1 MSYIS
6 RTWKPVTGGTQT
18 SSSFSPAASSSM
30 GNSSWYNNLVEF
42 GGQWDERI
50 AKYRNMDMTTDI
62 TRALDIIAEDISSE
76 NADDDSLFELGF
88 EDDIKE
94 TQLKTIN
101 KTLRIWEKKT
111 QLDYKFYN
119 HSREMLKYGIVLFE
133 SKSDGSLHKLKTDR
147 IKGYI
152 LDPKNDEIVEY
163 YLYDREGAY
172 KTDNGTEIFK
182 PKTQTRS
189 SAVTEVERIPAKKLM
204 ILKTGDSPMGESILE
219 KVYRVW
225 RQLQLLE
232 DAVVI
237 YRIVRAP
244 ERRVFYIDIGKMPAH
259 KAETY
264 IEKVK
269 NKMRQRQ
276 IVSADGNVES
286 DYNPASTQEDYFLAQ
301 SGEGRGSRV
310 ETLPGGDNL
319 GRIEDMQFFN
329 KKLAMAMRIPP
340 SYLDSYADNDSGA
353 QNNDGRLGT
362 AYIAELRYAGYIK
375 RLQKFISKEIFTNFR
390 KFSKKF
396 GTELPDDLEFTIA
409 PPQSFAIYKQ
419 NELDNI
425 LLNAYSSADGMDP
438 LSKRESLK
446 RYLQMDEDEIV
457 ENEFAKLLEM
467 GFPEKFINGMKVEV
481 KYNVLYGDGHL
492 SPDEEL
498 LTAKVEFEG
507 SGQVEEAPVAAAAEP
522 AAAPAPDTKKEEPK
536 EDKKKDKEPK

>member
-1 MSYIS
+1 MSYFEK
-6 RTWKPVTGGTQT
+6 TWRPVAANTAT
-18 SSSFSPAASSSM
+18 SSSTFNPAATSYN
-30 GNSSWYNNLVEF
+30 GKNEWYNNLVEF
-42 GGQWDERI
+42 GGKWDERI

-62 TRALDIIAEDISSE
+62 FRALDIIAEDISSE
-76 NADDDSLFELGF
+76 NADDDSLFELSF
-88 EDDIKE
+88 EDEIKE
-94 TQLKTIN
+94 SQLKTIN
-101 KTLRIWEKKT
+101 KTLKIWEKKT
-111 QLDYKFYN
+111 KFDYKFFDYA
-119 HSREMLKYGIVLFE
+119 REMLKYGIVLFE
-133 SKSDGSLHKLKTDR
+133 TKSDGSLIKLKTDR
-147 IKGYI
+147 IKGF
-152 LDPKNDEIVEY
+152 LLSEKDDETVEY

-182 PKTQTRS
+182 PKTSTRS
-189 SAVTEVERIPAKKLM
+189 TVAKELEKIPTKNLL
-204 ILKTGDSPMGESILE
+204 ILKTGDSPMGESVLE
-219 KVYRVW
+219 KIYRVW
-225 RQLQLLE
+225 KQLQLLE

-276 IVSADGNVES
+276 IANSDGNVES

-329 KKLAMAMRIPP
+329 KKLALSLRIPP
-340 SYLDSYADNDSGA
+340 SYLDSYAENTDGS

-390 KFSKKF
+390 KFAKKF
-396 GTELPDDLEFTIA
+396 GTELPEDLEFSIA

-425 LLNAYSSADGMDP
+425 LLNAYGAADGFET

-446 RYLQMDEDEIV
+446 RYLQMEEDEIV
-457 ENEFAKLLEM
+457 ENENAKLVEM
-467 GFPEKFINGMKVEV
+467 GFTEKDIKEFPPEVVANLVYSDGEAGRNWIENTLVEQ
-481 KYNVLYGDGHL
+481 GDMDAEDTLIAQNNNNMGN
-492 SPDEEL
+492 E
-498 LTAKVEFEG
+498 
-507 SGQVEEAPVAAAAEP
+507 EP
-522 AAAPAPDTKKEEPK
+522 AEEV
-536 EDKKKDKEPK
+536 

>member
-1 MSYIS
+1 MSYYS
-6 RTWKPVTGGTQT
+6 RTWKPVTNQT
-18 SSSFSPAASSSM
+18 VASSSYSPAATSSRS
-30 GNSSWYNNLVEF
+30 NNQWYDNLVEF
-42 GGQWDERI
+42 GGKLDERI
-50 AKYRNMDMTTDI
+50 AKYRNMDLTTDI

-76 NADDDSLFELGF
+76 NADDNMLFELGF
-88 EDDIKE
+88 EDDLKE

-101 KTLRIWEKKT
+101 KTLKLWEKKT
-111 QLDYKFYN
+111 KLDYKFFEYA
-119 HSREMLKYGIVLFE
+119 REMLKYGIIIFE
-133 SKSDGSLHKLKTDR
+133 TQADGSLIKLKIDR
-147 IKGYI
+147 VKGYM
-152 LDPKNDEIVEY
+152 LSAKDDETVEF
-163 YLYDREGAY
+163 YLYDRKGIY
-172 KTDNGTEIFK
+172 RTDNGTEIFN
-182 PKTQTRS
+182 PKTSTQTNVAS
-189 SAVTEVERIPAKKLM
+189 ELDKLKPENLL
-204 ILKTGDSPMGESILE
+204 ILKTSDAPMGESILE

-225 RQLQLLE
+225 KQLQLLE

-244 ERRVFYIDIGKMPAH
+244 ERRVFYVDIGKMPAH

-276 IVSADGNVES
+276 IVSADGSVETS
-286 DYNPASTQEDYFLAQ
+286 YNPASTQEDFFLAQ

-340 SYLDSYADNDSGA
+340 SYLDSYADNESGS

-390 KFSKKF
+390 KYSKKL
-396 GTELPDDLEFTIA
+396 GTELPDELEFSIA

-419 NELDNI
+419 NELDSI
-425 LLNAYSSADGMDP
+425 LLNAYSSAEGMES

-446 RYLQMDEDEIV
+446 RYLQMEEDELI
-457 ENEFAKLLEM
+457 ENESAKLLEM
-467 GFPEKFINGMKVEV
+467 GFSEKVIKKMKPEVAMNLI
-481 KYNVLYGDGHL
+481 YGDGHL

-498 LTAKVEFEG
+498 LTPKAEFEG
-507 SGQVEEAPVAAAAEP
+507 SGEAIEEP
-522 AAAPAPDTKKEEPK
+522 AAIPAPTEPAPVKEKP
-536 EDKKKDKEPK
+536 DKKKESE

>member
-1 MSYIS
+1 MSTYFEK
-6 RTWKPVTGGTQT
+6 TWKPVASNTAT
-18 SSSFSPAASSSM
+18 SSSYNPAATSAT
-30 GNSSWYNNLVEF
+30 GNNSWYNNLVEF
-42 GGQWDERI
+42 GGAWDERI
-50 AKYRNMDMTTDI
+50 GKYRNMDMTTDI

-88 EDDIKE
+88 EEDIKE

-101 KTLRIWEKKT
+101 KTLKIWEKKT
-111 QLDYKFYN
+111 QLDYKFYDYA
-119 HSREMLKYGIVLFE
+119 REMLKYGIVLFE
-133 SKSDGSLHKLKTDR
+133 SKPDGSLNKLKTDR

-152 LDPKNDEIVEY
+152 LDKKDDETVEY

-189 SAVTEVERIPAKKLM
+189 TATTEVEKIPTKKLM
-204 ILKTGDSPMGESILE
+204 ILKTRDAPMGESILE
-219 KVYRVW
+219 KIYRVW
-225 RQLQLLE
+225 KQLQLLE

-244 ERRVFYIDIGKMPAH
+244 ERRVFYVDIGKMPAH

-276 IVSADGNVES
+276 IVNSSGAVES

-329 KKLAMAMRIPP
+329 KKLALAMRIPP
-340 SYLDSYADNDSGA
+340 SYLDSYADNESGA

-396 GTELPDDLEFTIA
+396 GTELPEDLEFSIA

-425 LLNAYSSADGMDP
+425 LLNAYASAEGIES

-446 RYLQMDEDEIV
+446 RFLQMEEDEIV
-457 ENEFAKLLEM
+457 ENEAAKLREM
-467 GFPEKFINGMKVEV
+467 GFDDKTINKMKPEMVANLI
-481 KYNVLYGDGHL
+481 YGDGHL

-498 LTAKVEFEG
+498 LTPKVEFEG
-507 SGQVEEAPVAAAAEP
+507 SGEVASEEPVIAP
-522 AAAPAPDTKKEEPK
+522 AASAPAPAEEKEIPEK
-536 EDKKKDKEPK
+536 

>member
-1 MSYIS
+1 MSTYFE
-6 RTWKPVTGGTQT
+6 RTWRPVSGGVKT
-18 SSSFSPAASSSM
+18 SGSYSPAASSAT
-30 GNSSWYNNLVEF
+30 GNNSWYNNLVEF

-50 AKYRNMDMTTDI
+50 NKYRNMDMTTDI

-88 EDDIKE
+88 EDDVKE

-101 KTLRIWEKKT
+101 KTLDIWEKKT

-119 HSREMLKYGIVLFE
+119 YAREMLKYGIVLFE
-133 SKSDGSLHKLKTDR
+133 SKADGSLAKLKTDR
-147 IKGYI
+147 IKGYM
-152 LDPKNDEIVEY
+152 LDKKDDEKVEF

-182 PKTQTRS
+182 PKTQTRTN
-189 SAVTEVERIPAKKLM
+189 AATELEKIPAKKLM
-204 ILKTGDSPMGESILE
+204 ILKTCDAPMGESILE

-225 RQLQLLE
+225 KQLQLLE

-276 IVSADGNVES
+276 VVTNGQVES

-329 KKLAMAMRIPP
+329 KKLALAMRIPP
-340 SYLDSYADNDSGA
+340 SYLDSFADNESGA

-362 AYIAELRYAGYIK
+362 AYIAELRYAGYVK

-396 GTELPDDLEFTIA
+396 GTELPDDLEFSIA

-419 NELDNI
+419 NELHTI
-425 LLNAYSSADGMDP
+425 LLNAYSSAEGMESI
-438 LSKRESLK
+438 SKREAMK
-446 RYLQMDEDEIV
+446 KYLQMEEDEIV
-457 ENEFAKLLEM
+457 ENEGSKLMEM
-467 GFPEKFINGMKVEV
+467 GLSEKDVNGMPEEMRM
-481 KYNVLYGDGHL
+481 NLLYGDG
-492 SPDEEL
+492 EAARNWIEVEL
-498 LTAKVEFEG
+498 TKTGDVVPTALQAG
-507 SGQVEEAPVAAAAEP
+507 AAEEDG
-522 AAAPAPDTKKEEPK
+522 AEESAPAETSSTGSVPANEK
-536 EDKKKDKEPK
+536 

>member
-1 MSYIS
+1 MSTYFQ
-6 RTWKPVTGGTQT
+6 RTWKPVSGGVQT
-18 SSSFSPAASSSM
+18 SNSYSPAASSSS
-30 GNSSWYNNLVEF
+30 GNNQWYNNLVEF
-42 GGQWDERI
+42 GGKWTERI
-50 AKYRNMDMTTDI
+50 GKYRNMDMTTDI

-88 EDDIKE
+88 EEDIKE

-101 KTLRIWEKKT
+101 KTLKIWEKKS
-111 QLDYKFYN
+111 QLDYKFFNYA
-119 HSREMLKYGIVLFE
+119 REMLKYGIVLFE
-133 SKSDGSLHKLKTDR
+133 SKADGSLVKLKTDR
-147 IKGYI
+147 IKGYM
-152 LDPKNDEIVEY
+152 LDKKDDETVEF
-163 YLYDREGAY
+163 YLYDREGTY
-172 KTDNGTEIFK
+172 MTDNGTEIFK
-182 PKTQTRS
+182 PKTTTRS
-189 SAVTEVERIPAKKLM
+189 TTEIELEKIPTKKLM
-204 ILKTGDSPMGESILE
+204 ILKTNDAPMGESILE
-219 KVYRVW
+219 KPYRVW
-225 RQLQLLE
+225 KQLQLLE

-276 IVSADGNVES
+276 IVNGDGAVES
-286 DYNPASTQEDYFLAQ
+286 NYNPASTQEDYFLAQ

-329 KKLAMAMRIPP
+329 KKLSMAMRIPP
-340 SYLDSYADNDSGA
+340 SYLDSTAENESGSM
-353 QNNDGRLGT
+353 NNDGRLGT

-390 KFSKKF
+390 KFSKKL

-419 NELDNI
+419 NELDTI
-425 LLNAYSSADGMDP
+425 LLNAYSSAEGMDQ

-446 RYLQMDEDEIV
+446 RYLQMDEEEIV

-467 GFPEKFINGMKVEV
+467 GFAEKVINKLKLEV
-481 KYNVLYGDGHL
+481 KMNLLYGDGHL

-498 LTAKVEFEG
+498 LTDKKEFEG
-507 SGQVEEAPVAAAAEP
+507 SGAGEEEIAPAAEATPAPVVKP
-522 AAAPAPDTKKEEPK
+522 AADKPAS
-536 EDKKKDKEPK
+536 KDKEKE

>member
-1 MSYIS
+1 MSTFFE
-6 RTWKPVTGGTQT
+6 RTWKPVTGGVQT
-18 SSSFSPAASSSM
+18 SSSYNPAATSSNGS
-30 GNSSWYNNLVEF
+30 NQWYNNLVEF
-42 GGQWDERI
+42 GGKWDERI
-50 AKYRNMDMTTDI
+50 TKYRNMDMTTDI
-62 TRALDIIAEDISSE
+62 TRALDIIGEDISSD

-88 EDDIKE
+88 EDDVKE
-94 TQLKTIN
+94 AQLKTIN
-101 KTLRIWEKKT
+101 KTLDIWEKKT
-111 QLDYKFYN
+111 QFDYKFFNYV
-119 HSREMLKYGIVLFE
+119 REMLKYGIVLFE
-133 SKSDGSLHKLKTDR
+133 SKSDGSLIKLKTDR

-152 LDPKNDEIVEY
+152 LDKKDEEKVEF

-172 KTDNGTEIFK
+172 MTDNGTEIFK
-182 PKTQTRS
+182 PKTQTKS
-189 SAVTEVERIPAKKLM
+189 TTEMTVEKIPTKKLL
-204 ILKTGDSPMGESILE
+204 ILKISDLPMGESILE

-225 RQLQLLE
+225 KQLQLLE

-244 ERRVFYIDIGKMPAH
+244 ERRVFYIDIGKMPSH

-276 IVSADGNVES
+276 IVNADGAVES
-286 DYNPASTQEDYFLAQ
+286 NYNPASTQEDFFLAQ

-329 KKLAMAMRIPP
+329 KKLALAMRIPP
-340 SYLDSYADNDSGA
+340 SYLDTTAENDSGS

-362 AYIAELRYAGYIK
+362 AYIAELRYAGYVK

-396 GTELPDDLEFTIA
+396 GTELPEDLEFSIA

-419 NELDNI
+419 NELHSI
-425 LLNAYSSADGMDP
+425 LLNAYSSAEGMES
-438 LSKRESLK
+438 LSKREAMK
-446 RYLQMDEDEIV
+446 KYLQMEEDEIV
-457 ENEFAKLLEM
+457 ENENAKLLEM
-467 GFPEKFINGMKVEV
+467 GFKEKVITGMKLEV
-481 KYNVLYGDGHL
+481 RMNLLYGDGHL

-498 LTAKVEFEG
+498 LTPKKEFEG
-507 SGQVEEAPVAAAAEP
+507 SGSAEEEVEALPAEEAPKKEP
-522 AAAPAPDTKKEEPK
+522 AAPK
-536 EDKKKDKEPK
+536 PEAEKEPAEEK